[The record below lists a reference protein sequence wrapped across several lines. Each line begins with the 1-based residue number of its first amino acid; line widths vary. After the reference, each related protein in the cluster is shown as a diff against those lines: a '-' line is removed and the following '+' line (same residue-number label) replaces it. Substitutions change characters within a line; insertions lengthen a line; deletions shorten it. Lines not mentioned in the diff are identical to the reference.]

1 MKDDSIIAIQDM
13 GAAGLHLRVSKWPLK
28 CPWEQNLFD
37 QAPCREENM
46 SPYEM
51 MLSES
56 QERMLII
63 LEDGKEDYA
72 RNILKMDL
80 DFVII
85 GKTNK
90 QKFNFK
96 FNNKLVGEIPI
107 DALASKAP
115 IYNRKLIKKQL
126 PKKRLNIKSLKK
138 IKLED
143 ALKNFMYPIIQIKVG
158 LQSV

>member
-13 GAAGLHLRVSKWPLK
+13 GAAGLTSSSVEMASKGSLGI
-28 CPWEQNLFD
+28 ELELD
-37 QAPCREENM
+37 QALCREENM

-72 RNILKMDL
+72 RNIFKKWDL

-85 GKTNK
+85 GKQQNK
-90 QKFNFK
+90 KFNFK
-96 FNNKLVGEIPI
+96 I
-107 DALASKAP
+107 
-115 IYNRKLIKKQL
+115 
-126 PKKRLNIKSLKK
+126 
-138 IKLED
+138 
-143 ALKNFMYPIIQIKVG
+143 
-158 LQSV
+158 